1 MVTLH
6 LLVARCSRQCAGDG
20 VSNDVVSAAA
30 ATTTTL
36 VPSVA
41 MTPSVGRP
49 IRHRPDWT
57 AAAWVAARPRDIM
70 IGLVTTAACSV
81 TPS

>member
-6 LLVARCSRQCAGDG
+6 LLVARCSRQRAGDG

-30 ATTTTL
+30 ATTTIL
-36 VPSVA
+36 VPPVA
-41 MTPSVGRP
+41 MTRSVGRP

-57 AAAWVAARPRDIM
+57 AAAWVAARPCDIM